1 MPALPQLLKE
11 ILGEWT
17 GVDRYGLA
25 KRRADYPGFVTSAL
39 FAALEAPAPQA
50 QSADTGG
57 DHRHCTA
64 KNRCYLVDRLA
75 CHVPASKIRIAFARP
90 G

>member
-39 FAALEAPAPQA
+39 FAALEAPAP
-50 QSADTGG
+50 
-57 DHRHCTA
+57 
-64 KNRCYLVDRLA
+64 
-75 CHVPASKIRIAFARP
+75 
-90 G
+90 